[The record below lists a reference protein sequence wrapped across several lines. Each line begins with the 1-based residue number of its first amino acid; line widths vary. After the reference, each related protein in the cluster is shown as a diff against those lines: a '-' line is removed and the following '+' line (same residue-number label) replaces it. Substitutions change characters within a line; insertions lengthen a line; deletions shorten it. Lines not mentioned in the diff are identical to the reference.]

1 MTKSN
6 TKLPNFPNPTLSKEE
21 KSTKKYGLGCAK
33 AIYGKHRGTDWS
45 VYNKIA
51 KFVENRKAAEGLSS
65 VDKFKDLL
73 DLNGDTSYLNLDWQS
88 ISVIPKFVQLVVGEM
103 INQEFKVNAVAM
115 DESSM
120 EKFEEEKNK
129 IYANMLM
136 AEFSQK
142 MEAETGFSLVDKS
155 IPVPKDLEEAD
166 VLIETT
172 LKQAVEIA
180 MEVCVSFVLRANNFD
195 KEVKERLI
203 RDLVVIKICATR
215 TYFDDNNDIKVRY
228 VDPANL
234 VLPYS
239 KDPYFRDTPYTGE
252 ILKMSF
258 HDFVAL
264 VGDEMTDEQYYDIAK
279 RVGKKDIAN
288 DGLTQENG
296 RYYQSPYYG
305 RGQVDD
311 FYIEVLDFEIR
322 STNHEL
328 TYEQKYISKGN
339 FFLNKKKTG
348 YEPKKYS
355 KKKREVTRKKVEVFY
370 EGLYVIGSDYIYKY
384 GLQENM
390 NRPKKSGAYCSEVKS
405 RYSIIAP
412 GMYDMENKSMVEQML
427 PFDNQMTLA
436 YLKLQQQMIKARPAG
451 LAVDSSS
458 LEDVLKG
465 RGEDFLDPTDI
476 VEIFDQTGNLY
487 YRSEDSEF
495 GGMINQKPI
504 QELANGLSPSA
515 LYFVEVWNHNLNMI
529 RTITGLNEARDGST
543 PSSKALVGVQKMAVN
558 MSRNVTRSLN
568 DAYIYSFKSLADN
581 ISMMV
586 QNKAVADGLRGYELA
601 LGKEVVDVVNIVKSL
616 TLAELGIEIEI
627 LPTAE
632 DMQELNILIEKA
644 ITAQSIELEDAMEVK
659 DVAKVNIKK
668 ATHLLKKRRK
678 EKQESDMAIAANA
691 SQQNAQAQMQSQ
703 QSAAQSEMQLKQM
716 EHQMDMEKLQME
728 YQLKMQLEQ
737 MKARTKGMADAE
749 VAMIN
754 NDEKLKQIDAAKK
767 NNIDDTS
774 IGNSVREPQVFR
786 GVGDSRKLD

>member
-1 MTKSN
+1 
-6 TKLPNFPNPTLSKEE
+6 
-21 KSTKKYGLGCAK
+21 
-33 AIYGKHRGTDWS
+33 
-45 VYNKIA
+45 
-51 KFVENRKAAEGLSS
+51 
-65 VDKFKDLL
+65 
-73 DLNGDTSYLNLDWQS
+73 
-88 ISVIPKFVQLVVGEM
+88 
-103 INQEFKVNAVAM
+103 
-115 DESSM
+115 
-120 EKFEEEKNK
+120 
-129 IYANMLM
+129 
-136 AEFSQK
+136 
-142 MEAETGFSLVDKS
+142 
-155 IPVPKDLEEAD
+155 
-166 VLIETT
+166 
-172 LKQAVEIA
+172 
-180 MEVCVSFVLRANNFD
+180 
-195 KEVKERLI
+195 
-203 RDLVVIKICATR
+203 
-215 TYFDDNNDIKVRY
+215 
-228 VDPANL
+228 
-234 VLPYS
+234 
-239 KDPYFRDTPYTGE
+239 
-252 ILKMSF
+252 
-258 HDFVAL
+258 
-264 VGDEMTDEQYYDIAK
+264 
-279 RVGKKDIAN
+279 
-288 DGLTQENG
+288 
-296 RYYQSPYYG
+296 
-305 RGQVDD
+305 
-311 FYIEVLDFEIR
+311 
-322 STNHEL
+322 
-328 TYEQKYISKGN
+328 
-339 FFLNKKKTG
+339 
-348 YEPKKYS
+348 
-355 KKKREVTRKKVEVFY
+355 
-370 EGLYVIGSDYIYKY
+370 
-384 GLQENM
+384 M

-558 MSRNVTRSLN
+558 MSRNATRSLN
-568 DAYIYSFKSLADN
+568 DAYIHSFKSLADN
-581 ISMMV
+581 IAMMV

-601 LGKEVVDVVNIVKSL
+601 LGKEVVDVVEIVKDL

-627 LPTAE
+627 LPSAE

-678 EKQESDMAIAANA
+678 EKQESDMAIANNA

-716 EHQMDMEKLQME
+716 EHQMEMEKLQME

-774 IGNSVREPQVFR
+774 IGNSVREPQVFS
-786 GVGDSRKLD
+786 GVGDSKKLD